1 MTNKEIYA
9 NNFVLNFLESTTW
22 KTENDIVLIN
32 IIFKDV
38 VSKVGVTYSLSDKCV
53 LD

>member
-1 MTNKEIYA
+1 MTNKERYA

-22 KTENDIVLIN
+22 ILYRDIVLIN

-38 VSKVGVTYSLSDKCV
+38 VSNVVVTYNL

>member
-1 MTNKEIYA
+1 MTNKEKYS

-22 KTENDIVLIN
+22 ILDHDIMLIN

-38 VSKVGVTYSLSDKCV
+38 VSNVVITYSL